1 MNPQCHL
8 TPLKQLQS
16 TLTALR
22 ELYNNRNAVN
32 TNLPWGQPDGCC
44 FGVAELQGLLTKV
57 HREVSKLNNHDPPDD
72 RVADVTR
79 RIHEA
84 MTSTDP
90 VREMAAVVRWATDVC
105 IDFLYLDPKLV
116 TAKARWGLEI
126 MEDVKN
132 RLHAYWS
139 EVSGTIER
147 NDLWDEYPSEPSSCV
162 RSCASFFVASTTTTR
177 KFRTHALDLK
187 NSF

>member
-1 MNPQCHL
+1 MNPQYHL
-8 TPLKQLQS
+8 TPLKQLQG

-32 TNLPWGQPDGCC
+32 TNLPWGQLDGCC

-57 HREVSKLNNHDPPDD
+57 HREVSRINNHDAPGD
-72 RVADVTR
+72 RAADVTR

-90 VREMAAVVRWATDVC
+90 VREMAAVNRWATDVY
-105 IDFLYLDPKLV
+105 IDFLYLDPELV

-132 RLHAYWS
+132 RFNAHWS

-147 NDLWDEYPSEPSSCV
+147 NDLWDEYSS
-162 RSCASFFVASTTTTR
+162 RTLSMR
-177 KFRTHALDLK
+177 KILCLFLRRLYNHHTQIPDLK